1 MDRERSY
8 GNDFS
13 TTGAAI
19 PEYDATKDKYCP
31 LTHTRKFRQKAQQLK
46 RLQQQEKFSSS
57 APARAPCASRPG
69 T

>member
-46 RLQQQEKFSSS
+46 RLQQQEKFSSRSRSRGGS
-57 APARAPCASRPG
+57 A
-69 T
+69 